1 MNRDLLEKFARHRSN
16 LYNLTPSPQRRQIA
30 IQQPSTEQEDSKP
43 VIKKQEYSDQ
53 YLCQKISMKR
63 EG

>member
-30 IQQPSTEQEDSKP
+30 TQQPSTEQEDSKP
-43 VIKKQEYSDQ
+43 VIKKKEYSD
-53 YLCQKISMKR
+53 
-63 EG
+63 